1 MNIVYIIGLILY
13 VVISF
18 GYFLYGLGDKFRK
31 DKWYDYVLLAPIWI
45 ISNIVVLIRLF
56 VKE

>member
-1 MNIVYIIGLILY
+1 MIIIIGLIY

-31 DKWYDYVLLAPIWI
+31 DKWYDYILLAPVWI
-45 ISNIVVLIRLF
+45 ISNIVLLIRLF
-56 VKE
+56 VKS